1 MFAVALPLGY
11 KLLPFAPTDLMV
23 YQKGSRMKVSKLLL
37 SSSII
42 LPLIAGGT
50 LVQANDVS
58 LRISDDSVHT
68 QVNLSPNSAEI
79 DFGAGYMYHEGS
91 RHIINLDVHAK
102 GQTAIGNL
110 PTTAGVGVQATG
122 FDDNS
127 IDGGAL
133 GLGGFARVNLPSV
146 PGLAFEGALHYAPSI
161 LSFGDAD
168 DLTRVRAQ
176 VNYRVIQN
184 ADVFLGYHYL
194 NTDLENGADVTLD
207 KGIFAGMKLLF

>member
-1 MFAVALPLGY
+1 
-11 KLLPFAPTDLMV
+11 
-23 YQKGSRMKVSKLLL
+23 MKASKLLL
-37 SSSII
+37 ATSII
-42 LPLIAGGT
+42 VPLMAGST
-50 LVQANDVS
+50 LANASDVS
-58 LRISDDSVHT
+58 LRISNDSVHT
-68 QVNLSPNSAEI
+68 QVNLSPNNSNI
-79 DFGAGYMYHEGS
+79 DLGAGYMYHEGS
-91 RHIINLDVHAK
+91 RHIINLDLHAK

-110 PTTAGVGVQATG
+110 PTTAGIGVQATG
-122 FDDNS
+122 YDDKR

-133 GLGGFARVNLPSV
+133 GLGGFARLNIPSV

-161 LSFGDAD
+161 LSFGDSD

-194 NTDLENGADVTLD
+194 NTDLDGGSDVTLD

>member
-1 MFAVALPLGY
+1 
-11 KLLPFAPTDLMV
+11 
-23 YQKGSRMKVSKLLL
+23 MKVSKLLL
-37 SSSII
+37 AASITI
-42 LPLIAGGT
+42 PLIAGST
-50 LVQANDVS
+50 VANANDAS
-58 LRISDDSVHT
+58 LRISNDSVHT
-68 QVNLSPNSAEI
+68 QVNLSPNNANI

-91 RHIINLDVHAK
+91 RHIINIDMHAK

-110 PTTAGVGVQATG
+110 PTTAGIGVQATG
-122 FDDNS
+122 FDDKK

-133 GLGGFARVNLPSV
+133 GLGGFARLNIPSV
-146 PGLAFEGALHYAPSI
+146 PGLSLEGALHYAPSI

-194 NTDLENGADVTLD
+194 NTDLDGGSDVTLD